1 MSAITIRPETEADR
15 DAVHAL
21 LTAAFDGDGEAG
33 LVTALHEAGDAV
45 LALVAEADDGAICG
59 HVLFSRLT
67 VESDGDSFPAVALAP
82 LAVLPEHQR
91 QGIGAQLV
99 EEAHR
104 RLRAAG
110 ETLSIVLGEPA
121 YYGRFGYTHED
132 AAAFDSDY
140 QCAALQAALWGET
153 PTTGRLVYA
162 PAFGGL

>member
-1 MSAITIRPETEADR
+1 RLGGKPGVEIVGHLGGLDHGHGFLGHGQPRI
-15 DAVHAL
+15 
-21 LTAAFDGDGEAG
+21 DG
-33 LVTALHEAGDAV
+33 
-45 LALVAEADDGAICG
+45 
-59 HVLFSRLT
+59 
-67 VESDGDSFPAVALAP
+67 
-82 LAVLPEHQR
+82 VLPDRQR

-140 QCAALQAALWGET
+140 QCAALQAALWGAT